1 MRKYL
6 FIVGILLTQAQ
17 MALCA
22 TEAANSD
29 LHSALKN
36 TSGEPGFL
44 SVVFSLLV
52 VVLLIYVT
60 GLIYSKL
67 NVIGTQKVREQLAN
81 HDLQKAIVI
90 STTQLGQNKNL
101 HVIELNKKH
110 YLIGAT
116 PNSINLIKELHL
128 PEVNK
133 NGLVEEVLTEDEPVE
148 ADIDDAI
155 RVLYTGKRSELEE
168 AHEEEPEEDY
178 RNEFN
183 VHKKYL

>member
-1 MRKYL
+1 MRKYF
-6 FIVGILLTQAQ
+6 FIVTILLTQAQ
-17 MALCA
+17 IAFCA

-29 LHSALKN
+29 LHNALKN

-44 SVVFSLLV
+44 SVVFSLLI

-116 PNSINLIKELHL
+116 PNSINLIKEINL
-128 PEVNK
+128 PETHKQEIVAE
-133 NGLVEEVLTEDEPVE
+133 GTPAE

-155 RVLYTGKRSELEE
+155 RVLYSGQRSDIETTSEE
-168 AHEEEPEEDY
+168 DPEENHG
-178 RNEFN
+178 NEFN

>member
-1 MRKYL
+1 MNKYL

-17 MALCA
+17 MAFCA
-22 TEAANSD
+22 TEAASSD
-29 LHSALKN
+29 LHNSLKN

-116 PNSINLIKELHL
+116 PNSINLIKELNL

-133 NGLVEEVLTEDEPVE
+133 NGLVEEVITEDEPVE

-155 RVLYTGKRSELEE
+155 RVLYSGQRSDL
-168 AHEEEPEEDY
+168 ATTPEEEPEE
-178 RNEFN
+178 EFD

>member
-6 FIVGILLTQAQ
+6 FLVGILLTQTQ
-17 MALCA
+17 IVFCA
-22 TEAANSD
+22 EAANSD

-116 PNSINLIKELHL
+116 PNSINLIKELNL
-128 PEVNK
+128 PEINK
-133 NGLVEEVLTEDEPVE
+133 QEVLAEDSPAE

-168 AHEEEPEEDY
+168 TSEELEEDHM
-178 RNEFN
+178 NEFN

>member
-1 MRKYL
+1 MFIKGLGMKKYL
-6 FIVGILLTQAQ
+6 FIAGILITQAQ
-17 MALCA
+17 MAFCA
-22 TEAANSD
+22 TGSAND
-29 LHSALKN
+29 LQSSLKQ

-44 SVVFSLLV
+44 SVIFSLLV

-116 PNSINLIKELHL
+116 ANSISLIKELTL
-128 PEVNK
+128 PEIHK
-133 NGLVEEVLTEDEPVE
+133 NVVMEEVVEEP

-155 RVLYTGKRSELEE
+155 RVLYTGKRSEL
-168 AHEEEPEEDY
+168 AAVPEEEEQEE
-178 RNEFN
+178 EFE